1 MVVVKADKPRVVNS
15 VARGNIRD
23 NIIAK
28 VRYWIKV
35 FKQLKILV

>member
-15 VARGNIRD
+15 VVQGNVRH

-28 VRYWIKV
+28 VRYWIEV
-35 FKQLKILV
+35 FHAI